1 MLIRLAANLVW
12 LGRYLERT
20 ENMARLVLVANGM
33 TLTPEYR
40 EVVAGPWLDALA
52 VTGGLGD
59 FAKTHALG
67 ADDVSAWL
75 IVDRTHL
82 GSLGSCLRAAR
93 DNARTARHL
102 LTDEYW
108 EAINGAWL
116 EAQAFGADTL
126 AERGTEELC
135 SWAIARC
142 QQVHGAAAD
151 LLRDSVPR
159 LIDLGRAVERGDHLA
174 RLLAVFIRGD
184 MAVETVIPDPG
195 SAPHRRWEALLASAG
210 LLETY
215 RRAHTAAMDPHKA
228 LHLILAHPGSPRAL
242 ETNIREIPDDLMA
255 VLGDIPASVRAAI
268 DALIAHLGQEPTE
281 ALAEGD
287 LPAYLTQLGVLT
299 DACGAAVSAALDPT
313 FASTASA

>member
-1 MLIRLAANLVW
+1 MLIRLAGNLLW

-20 ENMARLVLVANGM
+20 ENMARMVLVANGM

-52 VTGGLGD
+52 VTGGLAD

-67 ADDVSAWL
+67 ADDAAAWL

-108 EAINGAWL
+108 ESLNGAWL
-116 EAQAFGADTL
+116 EAQTLGVDSL
-126 AERGTEELC
+126 AERGAEDLC
-135 SWAIARC
+135 AWAIARC
-142 QQVHGAAAD
+142 QQVHGAGAD

-174 RLLAVFIRGD
+174 RLLVVFVRGD
-184 MAVETVIPDPG
+184 MATSTAIPAAG
-195 SAPHRRWEALLASAG
+195 SAAARRWEALLASAG

-215 RRAHTAAMDPHKA
+215 RRAHTAVIDPRQA

-242 ETNIREIPDDLMA
+242 ESNVREIPDDLKA
-255 VLGDIPASVRAAI
+255 VLGTIPPAVQTAI
-268 DALIAHLGQEPTE
+268 DDLLAHLGQEPTE
-281 ALAEGD
+281 ALTDGV

>member
-1 MLIRLAANLVW
+1 MLIRLASNLFW

-20 ENMARLVLVANGM
+20 ENMARLVLVANAM

-52 VTGGLGD
+52 ITGSLGE
-59 FAKTHALG
+59 FAEVHALG
-67 ADDVSAWL
+67 ADDAAAWL

-82 GSLGSCLRAAR
+82 GSIGSCLRSAR

-116 EAQAFGADTL
+116 EAQTLGADSL
-126 AERGTEELC
+126 AERGAEDLC
-135 SWAIARC
+135 AWAIARC
-142 QQVHGAAAD
+142 QQVHGASDD

-174 RLLAVFIRGD
+174 RLLAVFVRGE
-184 MAVETVIPDPG
+184 MATAVEVPDAG
-195 SAPHRRWEALLASAG
+195 SAPHRRWESLLASAG

-215 RRAHTAAMDPHKA
+215 RRAHTAAINPRKA

-242 ETNIREIPDDLMA
+242 DSNIREIPVDLAA
-255 VLGDIPASVRAAI
+255 VLGQVPTNVRHTV
-268 DALIAHLGQEPTE
+268 DGLLAHLGEEPVDALTE
-281 ALAEGD
+281 GV
-287 LPAYLTQLGVLT
+287 LPSYLTQLGVLT
-299 DACGAAVSAALDPT
+299 DACGAAVSAALEPT
-313 FASTASA
+313 FSGTASA